1 MSLILQSNQNTASVT
16 NTMNEEVEEAR
27 LTVIGRIITLGGS
40 VLFLIGS
47 LVAVIAGVKVYNR
60 LVSSPSSS

>member
-1 MSLILQSNQNTASVT
+1 NQNTASVA

>member
-1 MSLILQSNQNTASVT
+1 MSLILQSNQNTASVA

>member
-1 MSLILQSNQNTASVT
+1 MSLILQNNQNTASVA

>member
-1 MSLILQSNQNTASVT
+1 MSLILQSNQNTASVA
-16 NTMNEEVEEAR
+16 NTVNEEVEEAR